1 MKALVQPG
9 EAAVPVKDFL
19 VSRLAVPLPGVKA
32 ALNLDKEWKPEDGNG
47 VATDPAV
54 VVFDDSGP
62 LDWPVSSTHQ
72 IRITVWSNS
81 RTRSRAIAKLC
92 LGWLL
97 CLKVPGI
104 THVSPGSN
112 LIDDL
117 DPNNGGLMASF
128 TVNAKVRTVAL

>member
-19 VSRLAVPLPGVKA
+19 ASRLAVSQPGVKA
-32 ALNLDKEWKPEDGNG
+32 ALNLDSNWVPDEGG
-47 VATDPAV
+47 VVSDPAV

-62 LDWPVSSTHQ
+62 LDWPVSSNHQ

-81 RTRSRAIAKLC
+81 RTHSRAIAKLC

-97 CLKVPGI
+97 CVKVPGI

>member
-1 MKALVQPG
+1 MKAQRQPG

-19 VSRLAVPLPGVKA
+19 ASRLAVSQPGVKA
-32 ALNLDKEWKPEDGNG
+32 ALNLDPKWRPDSGG
-47 VATDPAV
+47 VVSDPAV

-72 IRITVWSNS
+72 IRVTVWSNS
-81 RTRSRAIAKLC
+81 RTRSRAIAKQC

-97 CLKVPGI
+97 CIKVPGI
-104 THVSPGSN
+104 SHVSPGSN

-117 DPNNGGLMASF
+117 DPDNEGRMASF
-128 TVNAKVRTVAL
+128 TVNAKVRTVSL

>member
-19 VSRLAVPLPGVKA
+19 VSRLAAAQPGVKA
-32 ALNLDKEWKPEDGNG
+32 ALNLDPKWTPANGSG
-47 VATDPAV
+47 VASNPAV

-62 LDWPVSSTHQ
+62 LDWPVSSNHQ
-72 IRITVWSNS
+72 IRVTVWSNS
-81 RTRSRAIAKLC
+81 RTRSRAIAKQC

-97 CLKVPGI
+97 CMKVPGI
-104 THVSPGSN
+104 THISPGSN

-117 DPNNGGLMASF
+117 DPQNLGTMASF
-128 TVNAKVRTVAL
+128 TVNAKVRTVSL